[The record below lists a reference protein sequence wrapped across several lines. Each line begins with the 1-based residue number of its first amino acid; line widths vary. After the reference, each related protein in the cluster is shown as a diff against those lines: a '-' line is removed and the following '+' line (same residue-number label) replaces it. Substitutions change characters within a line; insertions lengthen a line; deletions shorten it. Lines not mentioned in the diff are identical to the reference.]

1 MKCDV
6 NAMKNRNEI
15 NEHSKIKILTF
26 LFIKENYYCLLYN
39 NPTNDSMK
47 NYTSLS
53 SSPTTNYMQF
63 NTDIQKQQPQQS
75 FQPQQQYVKTENTTY
90 NGKHNDHNLYTSED
104 IINVNRPLF
113 NNLHNQGLQS
123 IVLPFYIPI
132 IDIVISNDLA
142 IEIVDHSSIET
153 KERILCSGKI
163 RKYRLNDIIKNYD
176 IFIEM
181 ENENVFHVKKR
192 GIMMRTRV
200 SEDLRKHII
209 KTMVNY
215 VADGGDVDQK
225 VISSSSSSSSMGR
238 SSSGAQDIHTSLLRQ
253 HGNTKPKK
261 GWFSFL
267 SCFRATHD

>member
-1 MKCDV
+1 
-6 NAMKNRNEI
+6 
-15 NEHSKIKILTF
+15 
-26 LFIKENYYCLLYN
+26 
-39 NPTNDSMK
+39 MK

-63 NTDIQKQQPQQS
+63 KPDIQKQQSHQSQQS
-75 FQPQQQYVKTENTTY
+75 QQQVRTENTK
-90 NGKHNDHNLYTSED
+90 NNDHNLYTSED
-104 IINVNRPLF
+104 IINVNKPFF
-113 NNLHNQGLQS
+113 NNLHNQELQS

-163 RKYRLNDIIKNYD
+163 RKYRLNGIIKNYD

-181 ENENVFHVKKR
+181 ENENVFHVKRR

-200 SEDLRKHII
+200 SEDLRRHII

-215 VADGGDVDQK
+215 VADGGDVDPK
-225 VISSSSSSSSMGR
+225 VNSRSSSLLGGGGGGGG
-238 SSSGAQDIHTSLLRQ
+238 SGAQDIHTSLMRE
-253 HGNTKPKK
+253 NDVKPKK
-261 GWFSFL
+261 GCFSFL
-267 SCFRATHD
+267 SCFGTTQD